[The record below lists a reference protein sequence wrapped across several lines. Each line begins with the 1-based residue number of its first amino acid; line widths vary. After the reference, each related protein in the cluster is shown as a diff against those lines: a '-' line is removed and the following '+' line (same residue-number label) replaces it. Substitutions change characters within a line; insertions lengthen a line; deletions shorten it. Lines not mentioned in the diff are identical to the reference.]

1 MKEKNT
7 TLSIRRISSLSENKA
22 KQLWTVI
29 HPEKGVLI
37 ACPTCRS
44 IPQTFVQKHC
54 ASCGEA
60 LLWDNIYL
68 IDTTKKE
75 EVVNENTKQE
85 DHQENISEDK

>member
-1 MKEKNT
+1 
-7 TLSIRRISSLSENKA
+7 LSENKA

-54 ASCGEA
+54 ASCGQE
-60 LLWDNIYL
+60 LIWDNIYL

-85 DHQENISEDK
+85 DHQENIPEDK

>member
-1 MKEKNT
+1 MSKKE
-7 TLSIRRISSLSENKA
+7 IA
-22 KQLWTVI
+22 KQVWTVI
-29 HPEKGVLI
+29 HPEKGILI

-44 IPQTFVQKHC
+44 VPQTFVQKHC

-75 EVVNENTKQE
+75 EKKDEHTKQE
-85 DHQENISEDK
+85 DHQENISENK